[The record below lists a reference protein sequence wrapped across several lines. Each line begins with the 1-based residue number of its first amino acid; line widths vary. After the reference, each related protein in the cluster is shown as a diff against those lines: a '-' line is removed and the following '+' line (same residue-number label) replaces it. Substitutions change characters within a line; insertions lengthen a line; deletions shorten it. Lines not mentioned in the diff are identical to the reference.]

1 MYRGDRRLAREGE
14 TDTRGFSLTQMLT
27 IIVMLGILALLA
39 FPKLD
44 FMRYRV
50 NADARNVTMTLAYAQ
65 RLAVSLQHNVQVT
78 IDPVN
83 RQIRTLEDR
92 NDDGTYSSDER
103 VRGFSLS
110 DGVVFDRN
118 GAPDL
123 PAPAATNV
131 LTAVTFWRDGS
142 ANSAGVIFLNT
153 TRGVA
158 KGTNEDARGLDIVRS
173 TGRATWYTYTG
184 GSWRRGS

>member
-1 MYRGDRRLAREGE
+1 MSRAGRTTGALALTTE
-14 TDTRGFSLTQMLT
+14 RGFSLIQTLVV
-27 IIVMLGILALLA
+27 IVMISILAALSL
-39 FPKLD
+39 PRLD
-44 FMRYRV
+44 YMRYRV

-78 IDPVN
+78 FDAVN
-83 RQIRTLEDR
+83 RQIRTLEDK
-92 NDDGTYSSDER
+92 NDDGSYTTDER
-103 VRGFSLS
+103 IRGFSLS
-110 DGVVFDRN
+110 DGVVLDKN
-118 GAPDL
+118 GVADL

-131 LTAVTFWRDGS
+131 LTQVTFWRDGS
-142 ANSAGVIFLNT
+142 ANTSGVVFLNT

-173 TGRATWYTYTG
+173 TGRTTWYTYTG